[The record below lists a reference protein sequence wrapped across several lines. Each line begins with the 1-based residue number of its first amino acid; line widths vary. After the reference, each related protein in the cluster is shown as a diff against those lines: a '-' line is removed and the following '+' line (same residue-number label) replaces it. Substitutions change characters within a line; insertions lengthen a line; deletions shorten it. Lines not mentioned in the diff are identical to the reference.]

1 MLTKSVVL
9 TIRMDIC
16 SEDEESFQQGLQDM
30 EWDFI
35 SQTDGFSI
43 EDLEL
48 QDWYVQE
55 YVTKE

>member
-1 MLTKSVVL
+1 
-9 TIRMDIC
+9 MDIC